1 MLGYDIMTMSLLQ
14 KLVLKKKKKNYR
26 ILLKNEEVAEIVNKE
41 RKQRRSDIE
50 ITQANSMGKS
60 HFLSELT
67 EKVLQQTVTRT
78 PHGF

>member
-1 MLGYDIMTMSLLQ
+1 MQ